1 MFRYTKMSNHLSQDQ
16 FAKCAV
22 GGPTKAEL
30 QHLNECAECSAE
42 LDGFGNTLSLFR
54 SAIRHR
60 IDDRVALQPLNV
72 APSRPAQT
80 AFSNWRWAFVV
91 AGFIVV
97 VLLPFFMTEHIPQEA
112 GNQSSTEINALMN
125 RVNLHLS
132 RTVPAPMEPLMELI
146 PNEEFVTQSGGI
158 Q

>member
-1 MFRYTKMSNHLSQDQ
+1 MSNHLSQDQ

-22 GGPTKAEL
+22 AKPTKAEL
-30 QHLNECAECSAE
+30 QHLKECAECSAE

-60 IDDRVALQPLNV
+60 IDDRVALRPLNV
-72 APSRPAQT
+72 APLRSAPT

-91 AGFIVV
+91 AGFVVV
-97 VLLPFFMTEHIPQEA
+97 VLFPFFMTEHIPQET
-112 GNQSSTEINALMN
+112 NNRQSTETSANALMN